1 MRRGIRYRMEF
12 AGPRNWL
19 NEFCKN
25 PAVALVSIDQ
35 VPFQDG
41 CTIVDFLDGGIWK
54 VNEGDVVKVPLWL
67 IKA

>member
-1 MRRGIRYRMEF
+1 MEF

-25 PAVALVSIDQ
+25 LAVALVSIDQ

-41 CTIVDFLDGGIWK
+41 CTCTIVDFLDGGIWK

-67 IKA
+67 IKTFNVR

>member
-1 MRRGIRYRMEF
+1 MEF
-12 AGPRNWL
+12 AGPRNSL

-35 VPFQDG
+35 VPFRDG

-67 IKA
+67 IKTFN